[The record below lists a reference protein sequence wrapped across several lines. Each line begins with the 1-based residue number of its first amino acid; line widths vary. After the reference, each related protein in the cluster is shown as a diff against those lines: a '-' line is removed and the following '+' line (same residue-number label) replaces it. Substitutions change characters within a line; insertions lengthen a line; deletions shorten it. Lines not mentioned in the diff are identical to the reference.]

1 MSLLWRNQT
10 TERAQS
16 RESNPRDEPTTG
28 KPTTELTCDGTPTQ
42 LHGLPSM
49 PALKLRNA
57 LVLFPVIYITD
68 EKGECFNTDVHS
80 KLSNRGENLV
90 FNARNVQL

>member
-1 MSLLWRNQT
+1 
-10 TERAQS
+10 
-16 RESNPRDEPTTG
+16 
-28 KPTTELTCDGTPTQ
+28 
-42 LHGLPSM
+42 M